1 MEDLIK
7 KFKASNREVWSCKWE
22 LVLKII
28 ESLNNEE
35 AKVISV
41 RKSCWAPY
49 HFDLKNYKTWQAF
62 ERDISL
68 EFYLDDNFPPQHI
81 TCYAKQF
88 RDSIAFG
95 RDEVFYVQIQLPINF
110 VQYLERD
117 IEWLFDAHLE
127 DEHEK
132 YLQAKKDAWK
142 KKMEKKILGNQK

>member
-1 MEDLIK
+1 MEELIK
-7 KFKASNREVWSCKWE
+7 KFKASNRRVWSCKWD
-22 LVLKII
+22 VILKII

-35 AKVISV
+35 AKVIYV
-41 RKSCWAPY
+41 RKGIWAAY
-49 HFDLKNYKTWQAF
+49 DFDLKKYKTWEAF

-81 TCYAKQF
+81 NCYAKQF
-88 RDSIAFG
+88 RDSNAFG

-110 VQYLERD
+110 VQHLEGY
-117 IEWLFDAHLE
+117 IELLFDAHLE

-132 YLQAKKDAWK
+132 YLQEKKDAWK